1 MLKTIILGLLIVM
14 TILANRKWQFD
25 ADAGG
30 EPSILKHKAA
40 YNKALIHL
48 AFAFL
53 LTVSLLLVGIPVLGV
68 ALLSLVGIL
77 GWEWSQRVYRKWDI
91 IGGLA
96 GSTLAMAYFLYHI
109 TYVRP

>member
-1 MLKTIILGLLIVM
+1 MLQTLLLLILTGL

-25 ADAGG
+25 PDAGG
-30 EPSILKHKAA
+30 EPSILKHKAH

-53 LTVSLLLVGIPVLGV
+53 FTVSLLLVGTPVLGV
-68 ALLSLVGIL
+68 AGLSLFAIF

-91 IGGLA
+91 IGGLV
-96 GSTLAMAYFLYHI
+96 GSTLALVVFLIHV